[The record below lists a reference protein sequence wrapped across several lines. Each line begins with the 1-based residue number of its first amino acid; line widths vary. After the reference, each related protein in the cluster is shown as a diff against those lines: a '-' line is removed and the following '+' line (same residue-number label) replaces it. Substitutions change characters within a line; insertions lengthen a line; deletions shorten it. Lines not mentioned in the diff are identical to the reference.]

1 MRSLALIIA
10 AYFAAVENRFMHMC
24 TNSHFETARFQ
35 LEDWLNISHDLPSKE
50 SSLTH
55 GSLQSFL
62 PLQNVAIHLGTRAAI
77 FFASQRMDELTGWCP
92 CPWPN
97 QKDTLSD
104 QTIAVFGCLVYHH
117 FYNEDVII
125 GLTQKPGLLYRQAS
139 DFVRLVPSVA
149 EISWIMLD
157 PKYGHMVSF
166 REKYDHNLASKMKDM

>member
-1 MRSLALIIA
+1 
-10 AYFAAVENRFMHMC
+10 MC

-62 PLQNVAIHLGTRAAI
+62 PLQNVAIHLGTRAAF

-104 QTIAVFGCLVYHH
+104 QNIAVFGCLVYHH
-117 FYNEDVII
+117 FCNEDVII
-125 GLTQKPGLLYRQAS
+125 GLTQKPGLLYR
-139 DFVRLVPSVA
+139 RLPILFDLSQVLLRSA
-149 EISWIMLD
+149 GSCWI
-157 PKYGHMVSF
+157 PNMVSF
-166 REKYDHNLASKMKDM
+166 REKYDHNLASKMKTCKKYISLSSMWVCLKIVHIQKLHH